1 MAVAAA
7 MVEAVVVEMVEA
19 AVAEEEMVADAV
31 EYARVSDGVNEGQIY
46 VIQIFGGFRHISQRK
61 SQSS

>member
-1 MAVAAA
+1 M
-7 MVEAVVVEMVEA
+7 VEMVEA

-31 EYARVSDGVNEGQIY
+31 EYARVSDGFNEGQIY
-46 VIQIFGGFRHISQRK
+46 VLQIFGGFRRISQRK

>member
-1 MAVAAA
+1 M
-7 MVEAVVVEMVEA
+7 VEMVEA